1 MTKRIYEHLYCCDG
15 VVEIVYEIAFDEK
28 VGFQTKQDFEGFHED
43 VYTQKYDKRPGVKYR
58 KSNLKI

>member
-43 VYTQKYDKRPGVKYR
+43 VAKYAENLYTQKYDRDQV
-58 KSNLKI
+58 